1 LLWATRFAGAQLGC
15 RSGTAGRFIKDDGV
29 IVLWVLAGVLLAVSL
44 FLSVRHHR
52 RAARITAE
60 LAKRE
65 GAEPTMRATSVAP
78 SAPASWQHRR
88 ILLVEDNE
96 VNQVVALAH
105 LAQFGCA
112 VEVAADGSIALD
124 SVLARDPDYYAAVL
138 MDVQMP
144 VMDGLT
150 ATRAIRRSP
159 RHGSLPIIAM
169 TAGTMTDDRAG
180 CLASGMN
187 DHISKPIEPHA
198 LRAALGRWIGGDL
211 AEAPA
216 PEPPVAPPVSGMP
229 APETTL
235 PEMTLPAISGLDTG
249 AGLRRMMGN
258 ATMYLSLLRKFADR
272 QEPTRREIAELR
284 QTGDREAAERLAHTI
299 KGVAGTIGAD
309 VLAARAQRVE
319 AVIRGGAGRPEIDAE
334 LAKLGEELDAL
345 ITEVRGKL
353 PLLSAT
359 PSPTAAAAPGGT
371 VDRARAGRVSRQLA
385 SLLAGSDVAAIAFL
399 KQNSGVLR
407 DILGEHFGDV
417 EAATEGFDF
426 VAALEA
432 LKRAAREFETEL

>member
-1 LLWATRFAGAQLGC
+1 V
-15 RSGTAGRFIKDDGV
+15 KDDGV
-29 IVLWVLAGVLLAVSL
+29 IGLWVLAGVLLAVSM
-44 FLSVRHHR
+44 FLAVRHHR
-52 RAARITAE
+52 LAARIAAE

-65 GAEPTMRATSVAP
+65 EAEATMRATSVAP
-78 SAPASWQHRR
+78 SAPASWQIRR

-124 SVLARDPDYYAAVL
+124 NVFARDPDYYAAVL

-144 VMDGLT
+144 VMDGLA

-169 TAGTMTDDRAG
+169 TASTMTDDRAD

-187 DHISKPIEPHA
+187 DYVSKPIESHA
-198 LRAALGRWIGGDL
+198 LRAALGRWIGGDF

-216 PEPPVAPPVSGMP
+216 PEPPVARPVSGM
-229 APETTL
+229 TV
-235 PEMTLPAISGLDTG
+235 PEMTLPGMTMPAISGLDTA

-258 ATMYLSLLRKFADR
+258 SAIYLSLLRKFADR

-284 QTGDREAAERLAHTI
+284 QTGDREAAERLAHTL

-309 VLAARAQRVE
+309 FLASRAELVE

-353 PLLSAT
+353 PPLPAT
-359 PSPTAAAAPGGT
+359 PSPQAAATAAPGGT
-371 VDRARAGRVSRQLA
+371 VDHDRAVLVSRQLA

-399 KQNSGVLR
+399 TQNSRVLR
-407 DILGEHFGDV
+407 DTLGERFGEV
-417 EAATEGFDF
+417 EAATEGYDF
-426 VAALEA
+426 VAALDA
-432 LKRAAREFETEL
+432 LKRAAREVEITL

>member
-1 LLWATRFAGAQLGC
+1 
-15 RSGTAGRFIKDDGV
+15 
-29 IVLWVLAGVLLAVSL
+29 
-44 FLSVRHHR
+44 
-52 RAARITAE
+52 
-60 LAKRE
+60 
-65 GAEPTMRATSVAP
+65 MRATSVAP
-78 SAPASWQHRR
+78 SAPASWQIRR

-124 SVLARDPDYYAAVL
+124 NVLARDPDYYAAVL

-169 TAGTMTDDRAG
+169 TASTMTDDRAD

-187 DHISKPIEPHA
+187 DYVSKPIESHA
-198 LRAALGRWIGGDL
+198 LRAALGRWIGGDF

-216 PEPPVAPPVSGMP
+216 PEPPVARPVSGMTV
-229 APETTL
+229 PEMTL
-235 PEMTLPAISGLDTG
+235 PEMTRPGMTMPAISGLDTA

-258 ATMYLSLLRKFADR
+258 AAIYLSLLRKFADR

-284 QTGDREAAERLAHTI
+284 QTGDREAAERLAHTL

-309 VLAARAQRVE
+309 FLASRAQRVE

-353 PLLSAT
+353 PPLPAT
-359 PSPTAAAAPGGT
+359 PSPPAAATAAPGGT
-371 VDRARAGRVSRQLA
+371 VDRDRAVRVSRQLA

-399 KQNSGVLR
+399 TQNSGVLR
-407 DILGEHFGDV
+407 DTLGERFGEV
-417 EAATEGFDF
+417 EAATEGYDF
-426 VAALEA
+426 VAALDA
-432 LKRAAREFETEL
+432 LKRAAREVEITL

>member
-1 LLWATRFAGAQLGC
+1 MIG
-15 RSGTAGRFIKDDGV
+15 
-29 IVLWVLAGVLLAVSL
+29 LWVLAGVLLAVSM
-44 FLSVRHHR
+44 FLAVRHHR
-52 RAARITAE
+52 LAARIAAE

-65 GAEPTMRATSVAP
+65 AAEATMRATSVAP
-78 SAPASWQHRR
+78 SAPASWQIRR

-124 SVLARDPDYYAAVL
+124 NVFARDPDYYAAVL

-144 VMDGLT
+144 VMDGLA

-169 TAGTMTDDRAG
+169 TASTMTDDRAD

-187 DHISKPIEPHA
+187 DYVSKPIESHA
-198 LRAALGRWIGGDL
+198 LRAALGRWIGGDF

-216 PEPPVAPPVSGMP
+216 PEPPVARPVSGMTV
-229 APETTL
+229 PEMTG
-235 PEMTLPAISGLDTG
+235 PEMTLSGMTMPGMTMPAISGLDTA

-258 ATMYLSLLRKFADR
+258 AAIYLSLLRKFADR

-284 QTGDREAAERLAHTI
+284 QTGDREAAERLAHTL

-309 VLAARAQRVE
+309 FLASRAQRVE

-353 PLLSAT
+353 PPLPAT
-359 PSPTAAAAPGGT
+359 PSPQAAPTAAPGGT
-371 VDRARAGRVSRQLA
+371 VDRDRAERVSRQLA

-399 KQNSGVLR
+399 TQNSGVLR
-407 DILGEHFGDV
+407 DTLGEHFGEV
-417 EAATEGFDF
+417 EAATEGYDF

-432 LKRAAREFETEL
+432 LKRAAREIEIAL

>member
-1 LLWATRFAGAQLGC
+1 
-15 RSGTAGRFIKDDGV
+15 
-29 IVLWVLAGVLLAVSL
+29 
-44 FLSVRHHR
+44 
-52 RAARITAE
+52 
-60 LAKRE
+60 
-65 GAEPTMRATSVAP
+65 M
-78 SAPASWQHRR
+78 
-88 ILLVEDNE
+88 
-96 VNQVVALAH
+96 NQVVALAY

-124 SVLARDPDYYAAVL
+124 NVLARDPDYYAAVL

-169 TAGTMTDDRAG
+169 TASTMTDDRAD

-187 DHISKPIEPHA
+187 DYVSKPIEPHA
-198 LRAALGRWIGGDL
+198 LRAALGRWIGGDF

-216 PEPPVAPPVSGMP
+216 PEPPAARPVSRMP
-229 APETTL
+229 V
-235 PEMTLPAISGLDTG
+235 PEMTPPGMTMPAISGLDTA

-258 ATMYLSLLRKFADR
+258 VAIYLSLLRKFTDR

-284 QTGDREAAERLAHTI
+284 QTGDREAAERLAHTL

-309 VLAARAQRVE
+309 FLASRAQRVE
-319 AVIRGGAGRPEIDAE
+319 AVIQGGAGRPEIDAE
-334 LAKLGEELDAL
+334 LARLGEELDAL

-353 PLLSAT
+353 PPLPAT
-359 PSPTAAAAPGGT
+359 PSPQAAPTAASGGT
-371 VDRARAGRVSRQLA
+371 VDRDRAERVLRQLA

-399 KQNSGVLR
+399 TQNSGVLR
-407 DILGEHFGDV
+407 DNLGEHFGEV
-417 EAATEGFDF
+417 EAATEGYDF
-426 VAALEA
+426 VAALKA
-432 LKRAAREFETEL
+432 LKRAAREVEIAL

>member
-1 LLWATRFAGAQLGC
+1 MDRKPPGLEVTRC
-15 RSGTAGRFIKDDGV
+15 RA
-29 IVLWVLAGVLLAVSL
+29 
-44 FLSVRHHR
+44 
-52 RAARITAE
+52 
-60 LAKRE
+60 
-65 GAEPTMRATSVAP
+65 
-78 SAPASWQHRR
+78 SAPVSWHHRR

-105 LAQFGCA
+105 LAQFGCV
-112 VEVAADGSIALD
+112 VEVAADGSLALD
-124 SVLARDPDYYAAVL
+124 KILARDPDYYAAVL

-159 RHGSLPIIAM
+159 RHDSLPIIAM
-169 TAGTMTDDRAG
+169 TASTMTDDRAD

-187 DHISKPIEPHA
+187 DHISKPIESHA
-198 LRAALGRWIGGDL
+198 LRAALGRWIGGDF
-211 AEAPA
+211 AAAPT
-216 PEPPVAPPVSGMP
+216 PEPPVARPVSGMTV
-229 APETTL
+229 PEMTR
-235 PEMTLPAISGLDTG
+235 PEMTLPAICGLDTA

-258 ATMYLSLLRKFADR
+258 ATNYLNLLRKFADR

-284 QTGDREAAERLAHTI
+284 RTGDREAAERLAHTI
-299 KGVAGTIGAD
+299 RGVAGTIGAD
-309 VLAARAQRVE
+309 FLASRAQQVE

-353 PLLSAT
+353 PPLPASR
-359 PSPTAAAAPGGT
+359 PTATPGGT
-371 VDRARAGRVSRQLA
+371 VDRDRAGRVSRQLA

-407 DILGEHFGDV
+407 DILGEHFGEV
-417 EAATEGFDF
+417 EAATEGYDF
-426 VAALEA
+426 GAAIEA
-432 LKRAAREFETEL
+432 LKRAAREFEIAL

>member
-1 LLWATRFAGAQLGC
+1 MIG
-15 RSGTAGRFIKDDGV
+15 
-29 IVLWVLAGVLLAVSL
+29 LWVLAGVLLAVSVAL
-44 FLSVRHHR
+44 LAVSMFLAVRHHR
-52 RAARITAE
+52 LAARIAAE
-60 LAKRE
+60 RAKRE
-65 GAEPTMRATSVAP
+65 EAEATMRATSVAP
-78 SAPASWQHRR
+78 GAPASWQHRR

-124 SVLARDPDYYAAVL
+124 KVLARDPDYYAAVL

-144 VMDGLT
+144 VIDGLT

-169 TAGTMTDDRAG
+169 TAGTMADDRADY
-180 CLASGMN
+180 LASGMN
-187 DHISKPIEPHA
+187 DHISKPIESHA
-198 LRAALGRWIGGDL
+198 LRAALGRWIGGDF

-216 PEPPVAPPVSGMP
+216 PEPPVARPVSGMTG
-229 APETTL
+229 PEMTL
-235 PEMTLPAISGLDTG
+235 PEMTLPGITLPAISGLDT
-249 AGLRRMMGN
+249 ATGLRRMMGN
-258 ATMYLSLLRKFADR
+258 ATIYLSILRKFADR

-309 VLAARAQRVE
+309 FLASRAQRVE

-345 ITEVRGKL
+345 ITEMRGKL
-353 PLLSAT
+353 PPLPAS
-359 PSPTAAAAPGGT
+359 PSPTPAATAAPGGT
-371 VDRARAGRVSRQLA
+371 VDRDRVGRVSRQLA

-407 DILGEHFGDV
+407 DILGEHLGEV

-426 VAALEA
+426 VVALEA
-432 LKRAAREFETEL
+432 LKRAAREFEIAL